1 MNDDSIAHYY
11 GSCYDYYLG
20 IMDSSEMAC
29 SFLKWLLNNDKDANN
44 NNRFLLWG
52 TYNYFIGDIP

>member
-44 NNRFLLWG
+44 NLTTDF
-52 TYNYFIGDIP
+52 YFGGHVITL